1 MDFFVNVLYDDLASA
16 PGAPKGDGANDLE
29 TLNKCLSN
37 EAPNIQVGVYQD
49 RFIPTGEDN
58 QLSVRSDSDGGLS
71 TVVALNLVGICP
83 EELVTITLSIERDN
97 NLIATTS
104 FDYFEGFCT
113 TELHGSCHKWEYLSY
128 QVSVYLT

>member
-1 MDFFVNVLYDDLASA
+1 MGQTTS
-16 PGAPKGDGANDLE
+16 E

-83 EELVTITLSIERDN
+83 EELVTIRFLLNAITILSPPPLSTTLRAS
-97 NLIATTS
+97 APQT
-104 FDYFEGFCT
+104 
-113 TELHGSCHKWEYLSY
+113 LHGSCHKWEYLSY